1 MSPVTLTDWE
11 CLSPS
16 ASSIG
21 CSGAARLGRDGDDVD
36 LDGGRDRDRPIEW
49 SVLLVGLDEPLG
61 VRLTDASNGE
71 VHADALEAIRRG
83 GASHSFDRN
92 LQALDWHAPLLCVL
106 LDQCDL
112 VGGDAGQECLT
123 VGQGV

>member
-11 CLSPS
+11 CLSPG

-36 LDGGRDRDRPIEW
+36 LDGGRDRDRPIER
-49 SVLLVGLDEPLG
+49 SALPVGLDEPLG

-71 VHADALEAIRRG
+71 VHADALEAIRRA
-83 GASHSFDRN
+83 GAPHSGYPASSGRCWRMT
-92 LQALDWHAPLLCVL
+92 QP
-106 LDQCDL
+106 
-112 VGGDAGQECLT
+112 T
-123 VGQGV
+123 